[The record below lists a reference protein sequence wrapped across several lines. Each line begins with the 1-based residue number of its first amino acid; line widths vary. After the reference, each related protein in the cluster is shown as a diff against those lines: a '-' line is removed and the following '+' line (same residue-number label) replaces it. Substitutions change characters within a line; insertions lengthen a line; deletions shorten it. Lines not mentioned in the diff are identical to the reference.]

1 MQQLHHHRETIVEAH
16 GILGHL
22 GVLVA
27 GGQVTQGADGGL
39 GDVFSVASP
48 KHRPHQGLDASNLT
62 RTNTNK
68 GVVIKPPRLQTHTH
82 AQLGVGR

>member
-1 MQQLHHHRETIVEAH
+1 MEAH

-39 GDVFSVASP
+39 GDVFSVAGP

-62 RTNTNK
+62 RTNTNTNT
-68 GVVIKPPRLQTHTH
+68 GVVRKQPRLQTRMHG
-82 AQLGVGR
+82 QLGVGR